1 MSYSGQK
8 ILLVDDDPDFIEIYS
23 TIFRETG
30 VNFSVAKNGTEALEK
45 AKTEK
50 PALILL
56 DLMLPNIDGFEV
68 LKRLKQIPQTS
79 TIPVW
84 MMTNLAEQ
92 LNQTIAT
99 SLGATDYLVKASVTP
114 KQVCEKINAYFSQ
127 AAGS

>member
-1 MSYSGQK
+1 MTYSGQK

-23 TIFRETG
+23 ATFKAAG
-30 VNFSVAKNGTEALEK
+30 LNFSIAKNGPEALEK

-68 LKRLKQIPQTS
+68 LKRLKQTPEAS

-84 MMTNLAEQ
+84 MITNLAEP
-92 LNQTIAT
+92 LNQTIAA
-99 SLGATDYLVKASVTP
+99 SLGAADYLVKASVMP
-114 KQVCEKINAYFSQ
+114 QQVCEKIKASFGLPTVS
-127 AAGS
+127 